1 MCFSTLHQE
10 HPILHALTIYA
21 KELWKEGKEG
31 EPLKFTRSGSIVTVL
46 NKPCCFNTI
55 HASFTMLEQGGRQSL
70 KKKN

>member
-31 EPLKFTRSGSIVTVL
+31 EPLKFTRSGSIVTV
-46 NKPCCFNTI
+46 
-55 HASFTMLEQGGRQSL
+55 SEQAVL
-70 KKKN
+70 L